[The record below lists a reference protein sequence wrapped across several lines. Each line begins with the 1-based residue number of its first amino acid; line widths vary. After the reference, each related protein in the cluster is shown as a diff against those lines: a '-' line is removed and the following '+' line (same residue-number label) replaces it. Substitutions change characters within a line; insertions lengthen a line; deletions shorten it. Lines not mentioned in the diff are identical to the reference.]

1 VRTYAGGVRRPS
13 FATVIALIAL
23 FVALGGPAHAVD
35 LLHRNSVTSAAI
47 KNRTIK
53 VKDLSRTAV
62 RKLKSTRN
70 NSITEAKLANRSVT
84 PGKLAFAAVGSAA
97 IADRSVGAVDLATG
111 AVGTAQV
118 LDRAIGGSKVADG
131 SLDARDLGRYWG
143 RFRVHVPKIDP
154 SKCWAAEP
162 TGLAPERA
170 RADISDDVVL
180 VTPDSRWPSD
190 RVSFTVTNS
199 GNPSR
204 FVLSGCNRSTSV
216 AVQPFEVG
224 FRYLVVNLP

>member
-1 VRTYAGGVRRPS
+1 VRRPS
-13 FATVIALIAL
+13 FATVIAFAAL

-35 LLHRNSVTSAAI
+35 LLRKNSVTSGAI
-47 KNRTIK
+47 KNRSIK
-53 VKDLSRTAV
+53 VKDLSHGAV
-62 RKLKSTRN
+62 RQLTATRN

-84 PGKLAFAAVGSAA
+84 PGKLAGGAVGSPA
-97 IADRSVGAVDLATG
+97 IADRSVGTVDLATG

-118 LDRAIGGSKVADG
+118 MDRAIGGSKIADG

-143 RFRVHVPKIDP
+143 RFRVTVPRISP
-154 SKCWAAEP
+154 SECWAAEP

-170 RADISDDVVL
+170 RANISDDVVL

-190 RVSFTVTNS
+190 RLSFAVTTS

-204 FVLSGCNRSTSV
+204 FVLSGCNRSSTPV
-216 AVQPFEVG
+216 GPFEVG
-224 FRYLVVNLP
+224 FRYLVINLP